1 MQALNLVPTAGKREI
16 VSSVGNHNCFII
28 QSSSLCFD
36 KYLREAAIFTQERS
50 QEGEKRVFIYT
61 WTEYYLQPSTVGRP
75 VEQTIICRQIF
86 EGHLVGSRPMKR
98 KKNLHRIIM
107 TVTSALTFINK

>member
-28 QSSSLCFD
+28 QSSSLFFD

-50 QEGEKRVFIYT
+50 QEGEKRRFIYT
-61 WTEYYLQPSTVGRP
+61 WTEYYLQPSTVERH
-75 VEQTIICRQIF
+75 CARAD
-86 EGHLVGSRPMKR
+86 HYL
-98 KKNLHRIIM
+98 
-107 TVTSALTFINK
+107 